1 MKKLLATLI
10 IAGLATS
17 ASAAGIQVKDAWARA
32 TVEGMHISGAFMT
45 IHNDNAKQDFLIGGS
60 SEVADR
66 VEVHTHINDNG
77 VMRMREVKGG
87 VPLPSKANTEL
98 KPGSYHIMFMG
109 LKRALKDG
117 ETIPVTLKFKNEKA
131 QTINVPVKTAPMPA
145 ADKHNHGEGA
155 HKH

>member
-17 ASAAGIQVKDAWARA
+17 VSAAGIQVKDTWARA
-32 TVEGMHISGAFMT
+32 TVEGMHMSGAFMT
-45 IHNDNAKQDFLIGGS
+45 IHNDNAKQDFLLGGS
-60 SEVADR
+60 SDVAER

-87 VPLPSKANTEL
+87 VPLPGKADTEL

-109 LKRALKDG
+109 LKRALKEG
-117 ETIPVTLKFKNEKA
+117 ETIPVTLKFKNEKP
-131 QTINVPVKTAPMPA
+131 QTVNVPVKTTPMSA
-145 ADKHNHGEGA
+145 MHKDQHGVGV
-155 HKH
+155 HQH

>member
-1 MKKLLATLI
+1 MKKLLSALI

-32 TVEGMHISGAFMT
+32 TVEGMNMSGAFMT
-45 IHNDNAKQDFLIGGS
+45 IRNDNAKKDFLTGGS
-60 SEVADR
+60 SEVAER

-87 VPLPSKANTEL
+87 IPLAAKADTEL

-109 LKRALKDG
+109 LKRPLKDG
-117 ETIPVTLKFKNEKA
+117 ETVPVTLKFKNEKP
-131 QTINVPVKTAPMPA
+131 QTVNIPVKTTPMPA
-145 ADKHNHGEGA
+145 ADKHNHGGSN
-155 HKH
+155 HQH